1 MFGAINPLGGRGSL
15 KYYAHPNP
23 VLFSS
28 GVYCTL
34 KMLHDAAVHVVIR
47 APDCVREPLP
57 VCTGCVCLPPPPPP
71 PPPLLNPTHAP
82 PLVHCS
88 CGAINFGML
97 DGQSSEN
104 SSNSYLVVMGV
115 GIITCA
121 NAFFNCFV
129 LCTHPDFKVKPPPP
143 KAALTQDVRTG
154 TGTIALVKFLVRV
167 FVGPCGC

>member
-1 MFGAINPLGGRGSL
+1 MTS
-15 KYYAHPNP
+15 P
-23 VLFSS
+23 V
-28 GVYCTL
+28 
-34 KMLHDAAVHVVIR
+34 
-47 APDCVREPLP
+47 
-57 VCTGCVCLPPPPPP
+57 PPPTPSSTPPTP
-71 PPPLLNPTHAP
+71 RPF
-82 PLVHCS
+82 VHYS

-104 SSNSYLVVMGV
+104 SSKSYLVVMGV

-167 FVGPCGC
+167 FVGPCGR